1 MLRKTLQEGD
11 EDGYFKNMTF
21 YAGQT
26 ATSTTSDKIT
36 ERLSF
41 TDKPFQISPHKWFFV
56 DESDKE
62 MI

>member
-56 DESDKE
+56 D
-62 MI
+62 